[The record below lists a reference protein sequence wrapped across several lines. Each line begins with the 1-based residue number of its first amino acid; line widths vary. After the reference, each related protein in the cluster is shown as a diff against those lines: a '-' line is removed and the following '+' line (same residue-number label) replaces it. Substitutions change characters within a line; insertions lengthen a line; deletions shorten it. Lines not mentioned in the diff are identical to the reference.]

1 MRIFWMRIK
10 SDAVLLS
17 GTNSFEYAIDF
28 AIMFFN
34 GGLAEPMVIREGVNL
49 LHQQFWGF
57 FSWDDLSI
65 RVLCLAGTCT

>member
-1 MRIFWMRIK
+1 MRIE
-10 SDAVLLS
+10 SDAVLVS
-17 GTNSFEYAIDF
+17 GTNSFECAIDF

-34 GGLAEPMVIREGVNL
+34 GGLAEPMIFREGVNL

-65 RVLCLAGTCT
+65 RALWVTKICI